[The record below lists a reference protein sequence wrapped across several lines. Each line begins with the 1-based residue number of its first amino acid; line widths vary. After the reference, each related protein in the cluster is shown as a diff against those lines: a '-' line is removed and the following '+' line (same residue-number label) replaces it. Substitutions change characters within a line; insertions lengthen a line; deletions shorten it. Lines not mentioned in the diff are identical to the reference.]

1 VEIEAQGERQALWR
15 ESGGRSPSRP
25 RALFPY
31 NGLIQRASDRLI
43 AASSLVSTEPVLDVR
58 DFPWTA
64 TLRANWQTIRDE
76 VAPRGQLADCPTT
89 ASILRSIPGLEDAAL
104 SVLAPRTHVPTRRGA
119 TKGLITCHLGLAV
132 PRDGDVRMRVGR
144 RFVRWAEGETLLFD
158 DSCDHELWN
167 DAGAD
172 RLVLGLQFRRPL
184 RQPGRWVAD
193 KLLTLIPGPRHA
205 TWAGC

>member
-1 VEIEAQGERQALWR
+1 MWR
-15 ESGGRSPSRP
+15 ESGEPARSPG
-25 RALFPY
+25 RARFPY
-31 NGLIQRASDRLI
+31 GRLVQRASDRLI
-43 AASSLVSTEPVLDVR
+43 AATSLVSTEPVLDVR

-64 TLRANWQTIRDE
+64 MLRANWQTIRDE
-76 VAPRGQLADCPTT
+76 VSTRGEIADCPQT
-89 ASILRSIPGLEDAAL
+89 ASILRDIPGLEDATL
-104 SVLAPRTHVPTRRGA
+104 SVLAPHTHVPTRRGA

-132 PRDGDVRMRVGR
+132 PRDGGVRMRVGR

-167 DAGAD
+167 DAGAE
-172 RLVLGLQFRRPL
+172 RIVLGLQFRRPL